1 MATVTTKAGAPAR
14 PLEVVGG
21 QGSETRAR
29 ILRILSLAVLTLLA
43 VIMLYPFFYALGTSF
58 KTNAEAF
65 SAPLSLIPAQPS
77 LEAYQMLNSGL
88 ANVPRWTFNSALV
101 AIIVAVARVLFDSI
115 AGYALARMHFP
126 GRGVIFMVLLGT
138 MMIPGV
144 VLLIPRFIVLK
155 QLGMLDTYWG
165 LTLPFMVDVFGI
177 FMMKQFFES
186 VPYELEEAAFMDGA
200 NRLDMFFR
208 VILPTAGPALAALA
222 IFSFQGMWN
231 NFMDVLVI
239 VNNPELYTLPLGLGL
254 LRGSQ
259 GVNLPWNFIMAGS
272 ILTTLP
278 MALIVLFFQ
287 RYFVEG
293 ISYSGIK
300 G

>member
-1 MATVTTKAGAPAR
+1 MATVTQTRSAR
-14 PLEVVGG
+14 PLEIV
-21 QGSETRAR
+21 GSEGPAWRRTAIRV
-29 ILRILSLAVLTLLA
+29 LSYAFLIFLAVLM
-43 VIMLYPFFYALGTSF
+43 IYPFLYALGTSF
-58 KTNAEAF
+58 KSNAEAF
-65 SAPLSLIPAQPS
+65 ADPLRLFPAQPS
-77 LEAYQMLNSGL
+77 LEGYRMLTSGL
-88 ANVPRWTFNSALV
+88 ANVPRWTLNSAVV
-101 AIIVAVARVLFDSI
+101 AIFTTVSHLLFDSI
-115 AGYALARMHFP
+115 AGYALARMFFP
-126 GRGVIFMVLLGT
+126 GRNIIFLIMLGT

-155 QLGMLDTYWG
+155 QLNMLDTYQG
-165 LTLPFMVDVFGI
+165 LIVPTMVDVFGI

-186 VPYELEEAAFMDGA
+186 VPAELEEAAFMDGA
-200 NRLDMFFR
+200 NRIEMFFR

-222 IFSFQGMWN
+222 IFGFQGSWN
-231 NFMDVLVI
+231 AFMDPLI
-239 VNNPELYTLPLGLGL
+239 VVTSPDLYTLPLGLGL

-259 GVNLPWNFIMAGS
+259 GTNLPWNFIMAGS

-278 MALIVLFFQ
+278 MAVIFLFFQ

>member
-1 MATVTTKAGAPAR
+1 MATATKAAAPAR
-14 PLEVVGG
+14 SLEVVGG
-21 QGSETRAR
+21 RGSETRSR
-29 ILRILSLAVLTLLA
+29 IMKYVSLAILVLLA
-43 VIMLYPFFYALGTSF
+43 LMTLYPFLYAIGTSF
-58 KTNAEAF
+58 KSNAEAF
-65 SAPLSLIPAQPS
+65 ASPLSLLPQAPT
-77 LEAYQMLNSGL
+77 LEAYQMLNTGL
-88 ANVPRWTFNSALV
+88 ANVPRWTLNSALV
-101 AIIVAVARVLFDSI
+101 ALIVTITRVLFDSI
-115 AGYALARMHFP
+115 AGYALARMHFA
-126 GRGVIFMVLLGT
+126 GRNIVFVAMLGT

-155 QLGMLDTYWG
+155 QFGMLDSYWG
-165 LTLPFMVDVFGI
+165 LTFPFMVDVFGI

-186 VPYELEEAAFMDGA
+186 VPYELEEAAFVDGA

-208 VILPTAGPALAALA
+208 VVLPTAGPALAALA

-239 VNNPELYTLPLGLGL
+239 VNSPDLYTLPLGLGL

-272 ILTTLP
+272 VLTTLP
-278 MALIVLFFQ
+278 MALIFLFFQ

>member
-1 MATVTTKAGAPAR
+1 VISYA
-14 PLEVVGG
+14 LL
-21 QGSETRAR
+21 
-29 ILRILSLAVLTLLA
+29 ILLA
-43 VIMLYPFFYALGTSF
+43 VVMLYPFIYAVATSF
-58 KTNAEAF
+58 KTNAEAVA
-65 SAPLSLIPAQPS
+65 APLRLIPAQPS
-77 LEAYQMLNSGL
+77 LEAYRMLTGGL
-88 ANVPRWTFNSALV
+88 ANVPRWTINSAF
-101 AIIVAVARVLFDSI
+101 VAVVVTVSRLLFDSL

-126 GRGVIFMVLLGT
+126 GRNLIFLAMLGT

-155 QLGMLDTYWG
+155 ELNMLDTYQG
-165 LTLPFMVDVFGI
+165 LIAPAMVDVFGI

-200 NRLDMFFR
+200 NRFVMLFR

-222 IFSFQGMWN
+222 IFSFQGSWN
-231 NFMDVLVI
+231 AFMDPLI
-239 VNNPELYTLPLGLGL
+239 VVTSPDLYTLPLGLGL

-272 ILTTLP
+272 VLTTLP
-278 MALIVLFFQ
+278 MALIFLFFQ